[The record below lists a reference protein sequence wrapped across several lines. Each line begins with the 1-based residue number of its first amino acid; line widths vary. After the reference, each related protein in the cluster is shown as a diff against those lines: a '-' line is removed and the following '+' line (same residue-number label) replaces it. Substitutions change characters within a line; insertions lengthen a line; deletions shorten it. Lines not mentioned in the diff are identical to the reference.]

1 MRMAGTLRDNTE
13 HHRYEMVVDGEIAF
27 VVYGLAPGVITLA
40 HAEVPEALR
49 GNGVGSKLVRSVLDD
64 VRRRGLKV
72 VATCPFVR
80 AYLGKHPEYND
91 LVR

>member
-1 MRMAGTLRDNTE
+1 MSTTLRDNTV
-13 HHRYEMVVDGEIAF
+13 HHRYEMEVDGEIAF
-27 VVYGLAPGVITLA
+27 VIYGLSPGVITLA

-49 GNGVGSKLVRSVLDD
+49 GNGVGSKLVRAVLDD

-80 AYLGKHPEYND
+80 AYLGKHPEYSD
-91 LVR
+91 LIR

>member
-1 MRMAGTLRDNTE
+1 MSTALRDNIGQ
-13 HHRYEMVVDGEIAF
+13 HRYEMAVDGEIAF
-27 VVYGLAPGVITLA
+27 VMYGLAPGVITLA

-49 GNGVGSKLVRSVLDD
+49 GNGVGSKLVRAVLDD

-80 AYLGKHPEYND
+80 AYMGKHAEYND

>member
-1 MRMAGTLRDNTE
+1 MASTLRDNAE
-13 HHRYEMVVDGEIAF
+13 QRRYEMEVDGETAF
-27 VVYGLAPGVITLA
+27 VIYGLSPGVITLA

-49 GNGVGSKLVRSVLDD
+49 GNGVGGRLVRAVLDD

-80 AYLGKHPEYND
+80 AYLGKHPEYSD
-91 LVR
+91 LIR